1 MTAPRIPNSPF
12 RHLDNILGIKRQSVQ
27 EVMEEAKTAK
37 ERDDAMNTM
46 AAEIN
51 VLQGFRGSEAWALVA
66 AELTNEARIVRASLA
81 ECTDGTTLAKGV
93 GALLIL
99 EGFQTWPEDRVR
111 NLTEALEQLK
121 TE

>member
-1 MTAPRIPNSPF
+1 MTAPKIPPGPF
-12 RHLDNILGIKRQSVQ
+12 RHLDNILGIHRQTTE
-27 EVMEEAKTAK
+27 EVLTEAKTKK
-37 ERDDAMNTM
+37 EKDDAMNAM

-51 VLQGFRGSEAWALVA
+51 VLQEFRRSESWTLIAGA
-66 AELTNEARIVRASLA
+66 LTNETRVVRAALA
-81 ECTDGTTLAKGV
+81 ECADAVTMAKGV

-111 NLTEALEQLK
+111 ELTEALEQLK